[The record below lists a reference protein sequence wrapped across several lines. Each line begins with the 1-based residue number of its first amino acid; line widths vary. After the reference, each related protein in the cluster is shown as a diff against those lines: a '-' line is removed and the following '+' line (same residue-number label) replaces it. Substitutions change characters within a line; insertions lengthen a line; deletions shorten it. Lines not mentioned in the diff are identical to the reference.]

1 MKDQAKQVEGPAVKV
16 RKRTVVKFAGAVVAT
31 LIGSGFASGQEVI
44 QFFTAYG
51 LLGIIGSVIAIVL
64 FAIVGGVFLNYG
76 FTHKSDDDFS
86 SFRYFCGKYIGTFLE
101 WFTILFCFLVGII
114 MISGSGATLNQYF
127 GVPQLVGSGLM
138 AVLVL
143 LSALLGAR
151 RIVDILGSIG
161 PVTVL
166 FLLFLSVYAVV
177 TNFSGIMNADAAIAA
192 SGDSV
197 SYGVGGSSA
206 WFAIGAIMYVAY
218 NLLAGVPFMSEMGT
232 EAASRKEA
240 VFGGAL
246 GGAVLGICAL
256 LLNLAMLSSYTEV
269 SQYEVPVLYFAQQIS
284 PIVGLLFV
292 IILLAE
298 IYNTAV
304 PMLWT
309 VASQFVDEKKDM
321 RKYRFLICFLTVI
334 MLIGGQLPF
343 GVLVG
348 LIYPFVGYFG
358 IAFMV
363 IILVFYVRWII
374 TKRAQSGRGAE

>member
-1 MKDQAKQVEGPAVKV
+1 MKDKTMQADGQPKV
-16 RKRTVVKFAGAVVAT
+16 RVGMVVKFAGAVVAT

-44 QFFTAYG
+44 QFFTSYG
-51 LLGIIGSVIAIVL
+51 VAGIIGSIIAIVL
-64 FAIVGGVFLNYG
+64 FAIVGAVFLNYG
-76 FTHKSDDDFS
+76 FTHKGDDDFS
-86 SFRYFCGKYIGTFLE
+86 SFRHYCGKAIGTFLE

-127 GVPQLVGSGLM
+127 GIPQLAGSALM

-143 LSALLGAR
+143 VSALFGAR

-161 PVTVL
+161 PLTVA
-166 FLLFLSVYAVV
+166 FLLFLSLYAIV
-177 TNFSGIMNADAAIAA
+177 TNFSGIVNADAAIAA
-192 SGDSV
+192 AGDSV
-197 SYGVGGSSA
+197 SYGVGDSA
-206 WFAIGAIMYVAY
+206 GWFAIGAVMYVAY
-218 NLLAGVPFMSEMGT
+218 NLLAGVPFMSEMGR
-232 EAASRKEA
+232 EASSRKEA
-240 VFGGAL
+240 VLGGAI

-256 LLNLAMLSSYTEV
+256 LLNLAMLSSYAEA
-269 SQYEVPVLYFAQQIS
+269 SLYEVPVLHFAQQIS
-284 PIVGLLFV
+284 PIVGFLFT

-321 RKYRFLICFLTVI
+321 RKYRFLLCFLTVI

-358 IAFMV
+358 IAFMA
-363 IILVFYVRWII
+363 IIVVYYIRWAF
-374 TKRAQSGRGAE
+374 KRRKGSGDIA